1 MKKTIASL
9 IDELSIT
16 NIKIYFLEEKVA
28 ANTHTKEDAKKIQD
42 LNRYRAELC
51 NALSE
56 EFNQRINIKTYGQI

>member
-16 NIKIYFLEEKVA
+16 NIKIWHLEEKVA
-28 ANTHTKEDAKKIQD
+28 DNTHTKEDAKKIQL
-42 LNRYRAELC
+42 LNIYRSELC

-56 EFNQRINIKTYGQI
+56 EFNEKGNIKLYGA